1 MKGRKCWRGKGEESE
16 ILVGHAS
23 RHASFA
29 GNRDRPLEPKRTIGR
44 TWTIL
49 FHLFAPSVH
58 LPRRVS
64 LFPSPSKCPRLSLL
78 RGARVHGLVVA
89 ASHQSS
95 LWGRLQALSGPAEK
109 GLLPICLGGE
119 IKRFFSLFL
128 PLSLSVSRLVN
139 RLGERWGWNE
149 GETRWWTLWRIMRK
163 IWKGGGEWI
172 GIRSSRM

>member
-78 RGARVHGLVVA
+78 RGARVRGLVVA

-119 IKRFFSLFL
+119 IKRFFSLFS
-128 PLSLSVSRLVN
+128 PSLSFCVA
-139 RLGERWGWNE
+139 LGEPTRWKMGVERGWNAMMDSLE
-149 GETRWWTLWRIMRK
+149 DNAKDLERRRGMNRY
-163 IWKGGGEWI
+163 
-172 GIRSSRM
+172 